1 MNSVSLSTPLSVAA
15 SRWPVGATVSHL
27 ANEGSLES
35 ALIRRVLDGEVELF
49 YELVRTC
56 ERSMFFAAQ
65 SLLRNEA
72 DSEEV
77 VQEAALKAFK
87 ALARFR
93 LEAKFS
99 TWLIQITIN
108 EAKARLRKDR
118 RNLYQSID
126 DEPSSN
132 APSCVPRE
140 IADSREIPSE
150 TLLRKELGELLRRAL
165 ASLPTIYRVVLT
177 LRYVNQLSIAE
188 TADALGITQVNLKTR
203 LSRARFQMRSVL
215 MPALLKR
222 CSCPSGL
229 KFVVV
234 KTDEKDIEFRG
245 LSNDPH
251 KFPGV
256 AALRVCTLEL
266 NRHSP
271 QLQQRT
277 II

>member
-1 MNSVSLSTPLSVAA
+1 MNSVSLSAPLSVTP
-15 SRWPVGATVSHL
+15 SGLPLGATVSHL
-27 ANEGSLES
+27 ANKDSLES
-35 ALIRRVLDGEVELF
+35 ALIRRVINGEVELF
-49 YELVRTC
+49 YELVRPC

-118 RNLYQSID
+118 RSLYQSID
-126 DEPSSN
+126 DESSSN
-132 APSCVPRE
+132 TFGCVPRE
-140 IADSREIPSE
+140 IADLREIPSE

-177 LRYVNQLSIAE
+177 LRDVNQLSIAE
-188 TADALGITQVNLKTR
+188 TADALGITQVNVKTR

-215 MPALLKR
+215 MPALLKHH
-222 CSCPSGL
+222 SCPSVL

-234 KTDEKDIEFRG
+234 TTDEKDTQ
-245 LSNDPH
+245 
-251 KFPGV
+251 FPWPS
-256 AALRVCTLEL
+256 E
-266 NRHSP
+266 
-271 QLQQRT
+271 
-277 II
+277 